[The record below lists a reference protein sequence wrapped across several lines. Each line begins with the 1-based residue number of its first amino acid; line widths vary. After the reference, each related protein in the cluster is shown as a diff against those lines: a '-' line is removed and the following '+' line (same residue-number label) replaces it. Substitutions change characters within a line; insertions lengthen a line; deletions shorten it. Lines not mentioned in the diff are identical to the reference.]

1 MSYAIL
7 GHYSRPLASTRF
19 PGKLLYDLAGQP
31 IIQHVYRHACESGA
45 TQVIV
50 ATDDSR
56 IAEVAQAF
64 GATVCMTAVTHQS
77 GTDRVAEA
85 ARHHGATPNTIIV
98 NVQGD
103 EPLLHPTLIHQ
114 VAEALNKNPHAD
126 IATLCEPIATTAD
139 ILNPN
144 IVKVV
149 RDHAGCA
156 LYFSRAPIPYIRDGF
171 EAPHAVQ
178 HARHLGIYAYHA
190 EYLWYY
196 TQLKPCALEQAEM
209 LEQLRVLA
217 TGGKI
222 YVEMATVASGIGI
235 DTAEDLDKV
244 RHLFAQ
250 PDNLQLSV
258 Q

>member
-1 MSYAIL
+1 MQFWVIIPARY
-7 GHYSRPLASTRF
+7 ASTRF

-56 IAEVAQAF
+56 IADVAQTF
-64 GATVCMTAVTHQS
+64 GATVCMTAITHQS

-85 ARHHGATPNTIIV
+85 ARIYGAMPDTIIV

-103 EPLLHPTLIHQ
+103 EPLLSPILIRQ
-114 VAEALNKNPHAD
+114 VAEALHKNLTAN
-126 IATLCEPIATTAD
+126 IATLCEPITTTED
-139 ILNPN
+139 IFNPN

-149 RDHAGCA
+149 QDHAGFA
-156 LYFSRAPIPYIRDGF
+156 LYFSRAPIPYLRDGF
-171 EAPHAVQ
+171 ESSSPIQ
-178 HARHLGIYAYHA
+178 HARHLGIYAYRA
-190 EYLWYY
+190 EYLWHY
-196 TQLKPCALEQAEM
+196 TQLKPCALEQAEV

-222 YVEMATVASGIGI
+222 YVEMAATASGIGI
-235 DTAEDLDKV
+235 DTVADLDKV
-244 RHLFAQ
+244 RQLFA
-250 PDNLQLSV
+250 NSANE
-258 Q
+258 

>member
-1 MSYAIL
+1 MQFWVIIPARY
-7 GHYSRPLASTRF
+7 ASTRF

-50 ATDDSR
+50 ATDDLR
-56 IAEVAQAF
+56 IAEVARTF
-64 GATVCMTAVTHQS
+64 GATVCLTAITHQS

-85 ARHHGATPNTIIV
+85 ARIHGAMPDTMIV

-103 EPLLHPTLIHQ
+103 EPLLSPVLIRQ
-114 VAEALNKNPHAD
+114 VAEALHKNPTAA
-126 IATLCEPIATTAD
+126 IATLCEPIMTTED
-139 ILNPN
+139 IFNPN

-149 RDHAGCA
+149 RDHAGFA

-171 EAPHAVQ
+171 ESQSVNQ
-178 HARHLGIYAYHA
+178 HARHLGIYAYRA
-190 EYLWYY
+190 EYLWHY
-196 TQLKPCALEQAEM
+196 TQLEPCALEQIEV

-222 YVEMATVASGIGI
+222 YVEMAAAPSGIGI
-235 DTAEDLDKV
+235 DTPEDLEKV
-244 RHLFAQ
+244 RHLFI
-250 PDNLQLSV
+250 P
-258 Q
+258 